1 SRSADALAEL
11 GLPGS
16 DQSRLSSR
24 AGCHRTASLP
34 SSARTIEGR
43 IMYKIKTYNQIS
55 VKGLNRFSREKYEVA
70 SEIGHPD
77 AYILRSHKLHGEP
90 LPETVKAVAR
100 AGAGVNNVPV
110 AEYTKRGVVVFNS
123 PGANANAVKE
133 LVLAGMLLASRGILP
148 GMEYVQ
154 GLTHMTD
161 AEEMSK
167 LLEKEKSNFAGSEL
181 QGKILGVV
189 GLGAIGSMI
198 AETALAL

>member
-1 SRSADALAEL
+1 AEL

-34 SSARTIEGR
+34 SSARIIEGR

-100 AGAGVNNVPV
+100 AGAG
-110 AEYTKRGVVVFNS
+110 RS
-123 PGANANAVKE
+123 
-133 LVLAGMLLASRGILP
+133 
-148 GMEYVQ
+148 
-154 GLTHMTD
+154 
-161 AEEMSK
+161 EERRVGR
-167 LLEKEKSNFAGSEL
+167 ERWYRSE
-181 QGKILGVV
+181 VCH
-189 GLGAIGSMI
+189 
-198 AETALAL
+198 